1 MEGAIDIVMPASTGA
16 LAHGVACL
24 ALAALVAGTR
34 RNLGVAHGGAEP
46 SGSHALDAEER
57 NVRALLRSYLTC
69 YRTTHCLTVSPGQAE
84 RLESSRSTRLSLNR
98 TNCRSPKV
106 AGGVQATGWVR

>member
-1 MEGAIDIVMPASTGA
+1 LEGAIDIVMPASTGA

-69 YRTTHCLTVSPGQAE
+69 YRTTHEPWRWSVAPVLHAAGLQPRNTSLHKWVDYELGWAKTQQCL
-84 RLESSRSTRLSLNR
+84 L
-98 TNCRSPKV
+98 
-106 AGGVQATGWVR
+106 